1 MVENKSLFGWN
12 AVFSHYSWKD
22 FIQDG
27 AIPFVL
33 SVVLCISTLLSE
45 KCIYELLKTILDV
58 GLSVAPVMVTLIV
71 AAYTIILSFLMSDK
85 FAQVKNAEVGKDFM
99 RSLNSSF
106 AMALFFTLLTV
117 IAMIVVKCI
126 SDMQIKCKY
135 AVAIDYA
142 VYFSITFLLIL
153 SVYILYG
160 IVIDIF
166 NSGQTTLL

>member
-33 SVVLCISTLLSE
+33 SVMLCISTLFSE

-106 AMALFFTLLTV
+106 AMALFFTLLNDCREMHIRHADKMQV
-117 IAMIVVKCI
+117 CGSHRLCRVFFNNLPAYIICLYIVW
-126 SDMQIKCKY
+126 
-135 AVAIDYA
+135 
-142 VYFSITFLLIL
+142 
-153 SVYILYG
+153 
-160 IVIDIF
+160 
-166 NSGQTTLL
+166 NSYRHI

>member
-1 MVENKSLFGWN
+1 MAEKNSLFGWN

-27 AIPFVL
+27 AIPFGL
-33 SVVLCISTLLSE
+33 SVALCVSTLFSE
-45 KCIYELLKTILDV
+45 KSIYELLKAILDV

-85 FAQVKNAEVGKDFM
+85 FAQVKDSETGKDFM

-106 AMALFFTLLTV
+106 AMALFFTLLSV
-117 IAMIVVKCI
+117 IVMIVVKCI

-135 AVAIDYA
+135 AVAIDYTA
-142 VYFSITFLLIL
+142 YFSISFLLIL
-153 SVYILYG
+153 CVYILYG

>member
-1 MVENKSLFGWN
+1 MADNKSLFGWN

-27 AIPFVL
+27 IIPFGL
-33 SVVLCISTLLSE
+33 SVALCISTLFSQ
-45 KCIYELLKTILDV
+45 KSIYELLKTTLDV
-58 GLSVAPVMVTLIV
+58 GLSIAPVMVTLIV
-71 AAYTIILSFLMSDK
+71 AAYTIILSFLMGDK
-85 FAQVKNAEVGKDFM
+85 FAQVKNDAAGKDFM
-99 RSLNSSF
+99 LSLNSSF

-117 IAMIVVKCI
+117 IAMIVVRCI

-135 AVAIDYA
+135 AIAVDYA
-142 VYFSITFLLIL
+142 VYFSITFLLIF